1 MVIFAFVIF
10 NRKFILGLYKKL
22 FQQTAIYGLATVIP
36 RMFTFLLVPL
46 YTHMLPK
53 DEYGKVSIIF
63 AWMIFFNVI
72 LAYGMETAFFRF
84 YNSEKNKDS
93 VVETTTVSI
102 FWSTILFVF
111 IALLFRDTLASWSGV
126 DTQYVTYSIWI
137 LALDALV
144 IVPFSKLRANQRPMF
159 YAAIKIGNVAVNL
172 VFNLFFLL
180 YLPSVSTSQPDS
192 FLSSVYIENFQIG
205 YIFLANIIASF
216 LTFVV
221 LFPDY
226 FTIKWKFDYELW
238 KRMMRYGLP
247 IMVAGIAF
255 AINEQFDKILLGKLL
270 PDNIADEQVG
280 VYSACYKLGLFM
292 VLYRTA
298 YTLGIE
304 PFFFSHA
311 SNEKAQETYATV
323 TKYFVIFGSFILLT
337 VIVFADL
344 LKQIMIPNSAY
355 WEAMNVV
362 PLIILANFFLGIYT
376 NLSVW
381 YKLIDK
387 TYVGAY
393 ISIVGAA
400 VTLILNYLLIPK
412 YSYIGSAI
420 ATISAYGSM
429 MFISYYLGNKYYPIP
444 YDKKKIAG
452 YLSLS
457 TGFSCISFYG
467 FGGNY
472 FVGILL
478 LAIFL
483 GFIYYNEKETL
494 LRILKR
500 PVKN

>member
-1 MVIFAFVIF
+1 M
-10 NRKFILGLYKKL
+10 GLYKKL

-111 IALLFRDTLASWSGV
+111 LALLFRDTLASWSGV

-226 FTIKWKFDYELW
+226 FAIKWKFDYELW

-500 PVKN
+500 PVKNQD